1 MPREV
6 TVAARAAAVMVRV
19 HGPDPKGRKMR
30 NHAFHHSESGDTTL
44 SASGWLLHPGFE
56 GLERD
61 NTSVVITCASIVE
74 PFLQRASFPGGAT
87 TQCQR
92 NTMLIPGAEIDVLV
106 EDFEQDQLNGQ
117 LKDKAYHHSK
127 HSSSWLSAKLV
138 GMVDIPFAGTA
149 LQALLDAHGGSSD
162 GAWEIGWALAH
173 VEPSRVQGP
182 NSSSYKGND
191 QTLLSKS
198 LDTFAITDEDKSS
211 DNVAFAMTR
220 IAVLSIYTPKRKITS
235 RMVLSEP
242 CRRGDFLLIVGS
254 PFGALSPL
262 HFFNSMVVGITA
274 NCWPPVSSQTSL
286 LMADLRC
293 LPGME
298 GAPTFN
304 KDGAFVGMLARP
316 LRQRGG
322 GAEVQLVI
330 TWEALA
336 PPLKEIGIN
345 LQACSLKI
353 PDDVAKLPSHGGV
366 IQSPNP
372 GIWTRNLDQHE
383 SLSIRRQHLNISS
396 NISKAVASVV
406 LVTVGDGAWASGVL
420 VNDKGLI
427 LTNAH
432 LLEPWRFGKTQFS
445 QSQSEAAVSANAFQS
460 NDLENSKWSA
470 NIVMTNSDAGKG
482 FEMLPNKI
490 DLPLSAGDVGLQVAG
505 QGDELISYAA
515 RDVVVQPAL
524 EINYRSYRKIRVRL
538 EHPAP
543 RSWYDARVVYI
554 SRGPLDIALLQL
566 DTVPAGL
573 VPIKPEEDCPFPGT
587 TAVVI
592 GHGLFG
598 PRSELCPSLSAGVVS
613 RVVKAGSLPQLGS
626 SLEEL
631 PAMLETTA
639 AVHPG
644 GSGGAVV
651 NEHGRMIGLVTSNAR
666 HSGGAVIPHL
676 NFSIPFAALKPIFSF
691 ACGDIKDPSS
701 LSALGNPDEQLSA
714 VWALVPPTPPR
725 ATQVFPFLPGMPNR
739 DGGNLQDQKSEQ
751 KGSRFAKFLAETK
764 LELSKQ
770 AQNTKEESD
779 KVSRKL
785 QDLPSNAFVPGQVFH
800 SRL

>member
-44 SASGWLLHPGFE
+44 SASGWLLHNGYKAYE
-56 GLERD
+56 SD
-61 NTSVVITCASIVE
+61 STSVVLTCASIIE
-74 PFLQRASFPGGAT
+74 PFLRRLALSLDSASQSQRGV
-87 TQCQR
+87 
-92 NTMLIPGAEIDVLV
+92 MLIPGAEIDVLV
-106 EDFEQDQLNGQ
+106 EDFEQEQLHGQ
-117 LKDKAYHHSK
+117 LEDIAYHHSK
-127 HSSSWLSAKLV
+127 HSSSWLSAKLA
-138 GMVDIPFAGTA
+138 GLVDVPLAGTA

-162 GAWEIGWALAH
+162 GAWEVGWALAH
-173 VEPSRVQGP
+173 ADPSRSQGT
-182 NSSSYKGND
+182 NSLSYKGSN
-191 QTLLSKS
+191 QTLLSKG
-198 LDTFAITDEDKSS
+198 LEAFAITNEDKDS

-220 IAVLSIYTPKRKITS
+220 VAILSIDTSKRKITS
-235 RMVLSEP
+235 RFVLSESFKK
-242 CRRGDFLLIVGS
+242 GDFLLIVGS

-298 GAPTFN
+298 GAPVFN
-304 KDGAFVGMLARP
+304 ENGAFVGMLARP

-336 PPLKEIGIN
+336 PPLKEFGVD
-345 LQACSLKI
+345 LRACSSTI
-353 PDDVAKLPSHGGV
+353 PAAVGKSSSYGDLVE
-366 IQSPNP
+366 IPN
-372 GIWTRNLDQHE
+372 HE
-383 SLSIRRQHLNISS
+383 VSARSWNAHEGMIGRRRQLHTSTYINR
-396 NISKAVASVV
+396 AVASVV

-420 VNDKGLI
+420 INDKGLI

-445 QSQSEAAVSANAFQS
+445 QSKSEMAISTNVFRTHDTKDVKWPLVTMKESSDFSEGLQRIIDKVQSPPQ
-460 NDLENSKWSA
+460 D
-470 NIVMTNSDAGKG
+470 
-482 FEMLPNKI
+482 I
-490 DLPLSAGDVGLQVAG
+490 DLSRTQQADEVVSCGSKEGL
-505 QGDELISYAA
+505 
-515 RDVVVQPAL
+515 VVHPAF
-524 EINYRSYRKIRVRL
+524 EVNYRSYRRIRVRL

-543 RSWYDARVVYI
+543 RSWYDARAVYI

-566 DTVPAGL
+566 DKAPAGL
-573 VPIKPEEDCPFPGT
+573 LPIKPEENSPFPGS
-587 TAVVI
+587 TAIVI

-598 PRSELCPSLSAGVVS
+598 PRSDLCPSLSAGVVS
-613 RVVKAGSLPQLGS
+613 RVVKAGSLPGS
-626 SLEEL
+626 AQEEL

-651 NEHGRMIGLVTSNAR
+651 NEHGRLIGLVTSNAR

-676 NFSIPFAALKPIFSF
+676 NFSIPYASLKPIFSF
-691 ACGDIKDPSS
+691 ASGEVKDPST
-701 LSALGNPDEQLSA
+701 LSALGIPDEQLSA

-725 ATQVFPFLPGMPNR
+725 PTQVLPFLPGLSNR
-739 DGGNLQDQKSEQ
+739 DGSISQGLKDTE

-764 LELSKQ
+764 LDLSKQ
-770 AQNTKEESD
+770 SQIMKEEN
-779 KVSRKL
+779 KEISR
-785 QDLPSNAFVPGQVFH
+785 PSAENRTSSAFAPGQVFH